1 MTAKPARRIGM
12 VASVGG
18 VVGLMASAGL
28 SGEADTTD
36 FVSAFSVISFVGIV
50 MYATAELTDPR
61 FDAREEP
68 TAEKYARWARI
79 LTERCFRYAREG
91 NCRRVR
97 RVEPRVL
104 FYDRVFHDTVFMGDP
119 EIATCM
125 SRLTDPPPEG
135 EASPPSVVEPRTPDG

>member
-1 MTAKPARRIGM
+1 M
-12 VASVGG
+12 VASIAG
-18 VVGLMASAGL
+18 VVGLTTSAGL

-36 FVSAFSVISFVGIV
+36 FVAAFSLISLAGIV
-50 MYATAELTDPR
+50 IYATGELTDPT
-61 FDAREEP
+61 FNVREES
-68 TAEKYARWARI
+68 TEEKYMRWARI

-119 EIATCM
+119 EIAKCM
-125 SRLTDPPPEG
+125 SSGT
-135 EASPPSVVEPRTPDG
+135 